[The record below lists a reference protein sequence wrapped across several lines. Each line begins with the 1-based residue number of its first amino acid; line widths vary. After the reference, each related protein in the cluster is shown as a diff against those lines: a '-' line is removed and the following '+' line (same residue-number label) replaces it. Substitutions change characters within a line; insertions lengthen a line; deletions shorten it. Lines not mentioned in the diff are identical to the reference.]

1 MNCLTVN
8 IRLNPANQWF
18 TSSFTT
24 IKFKIM
30 TGNKYNSPWLLVLLF
45 ISFSCRD
52 AAQYKGPVGYDINN
66 PQKFDMPKAL
76 HEISGISFLKE
87 ATDSICA
94 IEDEDGKL
102 FYFTLGSTEIKH
114 SKFAK
119 KGDFEDV
126 TILNNNTAVVLR
138 SDGSLFVFAVAE
150 IGKEKID
157 SVQEFDNIL
166 PEGEYEGLTA
176 EDGKLYAL
184 CKKCMIDDE
193 KKEISLY
200 TLAKGLNNVLAVTDS
215 LKIDLSPIKKENKEN
230 GRGKFHP
237 SCIAKNPL
245 THEWY
250 IISSVNKLLVVL
262 DEQWKITASFPLN
275 PSMFK
280 QPEGITFNARGDLYI
295 SNEGAEGIANVLV
308 FRYHKQ

>member
-1 MNCLTVN
+1 MDGLQTLLL
-8 IRLNPANQWF
+8 LN
-18 TSSFTT
+18 
-24 IKFKIM
+24 KIIM
-30 TGNKYNSPWLLVLLF
+30 PSYKNASPWLLVLLF
-45 ISFSCRD
+45 IFFSCRD
-52 AAQYKGPVGYDINN
+52 DAQYKGPVGYDINN
-66 PQKFDMPKAL
+66 PQKFDMPNAL

-102 FYFTLGSTEIKH
+102 FYFVLGSTEIKH
-114 SKFAK
+114 SKFGK

-126 TILNNNTAVVLR
+126 AVLNKKTVAVLR
-138 SDGSLFVFAVAE
+138 SDGSLFIFAAAE

-157 SVQEFDNIL
+157 SVQQYLNIL

-176 EDGKLYAL
+176 YDGKLYAL
-184 CKKCMIDDE
+184 CKKCIIDDE

-200 TLAKGLNNVLAVTDS
+200 TLAQDSNKILAVTGS
-215 LKIDLSPIKKENKEN
+215 LKIDLSPIKKENKES
-230 GRGKFHP
+230 GKGKFHP

-280 QPEGITFNARGDLYI
+280 QPEGIAFNAQGDLYI
-295 SNEGAEGIANVLV
+295 SNEGALGTANILV

>member
-1 MNCLTVN
+1 
-8 IRLNPANQWF
+8 
-18 TSSFTT
+18 
-24 IKFKIM
+24 M
-30 TGNKYNSPWLLVLLF
+30 TGNKNASPWLVILVF
-45 ISFSCRD
+45 IFFSCRD
-52 AAQYKGPVGYDINN
+52 TAQYTGPVGYDINN
-66 PQKFDMPKAL
+66 TIKFDMPNSL
-76 HEISGISFLKE
+76 HEISGISFLNE
-87 ATDSICA
+87 LTDSICA

-126 TILNNNTAVVLR
+126 AVLKNKTVAVLR
-138 SDGSLFVFAVAE
+138 SDGSVFLFASAE

-157 SVQEFDNIL
+157 SVQQYLNIL

-184 CKKCMIDDE
+184 CKNCMIDDQ
-193 KKEISLY
+193 KREISLY
-200 TLAKGLNNVLAVTDS
+200 TLAQDSNKILAVTGS
-215 LKIDLSPIKKENKEN
+215 MKIDLSAIKKENKES
-230 GRGKFHP
+230 GKGKFHP

-250 IISSVNKLLVVL
+250 IISSVNKLLLVL
-262 DEQWKITASFPLN
+262 DEQWKIIASFPLN

-280 QPEGITFNARGDLYI
+280 QPEGIAFNAKGDLYI
-295 SNEGAEGIANVLV
+295 SNEGAEGTANVLV